1 MADADA
7 DAAAAAATIAGE
19 PSSSSMLDSLGE
31 DITRIVTPVSTC
43 MLLVV
48 VLVSLLSS
56 SSSPSPFTVA
66 GGGSAGA
73 GAGDEITS
81 ALITAVTFVVAVTVA
96 TFLLVLLFYLRCT
109 PCLRAY
115 LGFSSLSVLLLLGG
129 HVALLLLSRLRFPLD
144 AVSFALLLP
153 NAAAALALAAL
164 SPASVPIA
172 LHQAA
177 LVAIAVLTAFW
188 FTLLPEWTTWAL
200 LVAMAL
206 YDLAAVL
213 LPGGPL
219 RVLLELAIER
229 NEEIPALVYE
239 ARPVDP
245 RHGQN
250 WRLWRERQ
258 QPTAGGDFD
267 SNSTVEVIGEVL
279 GSNLGAN
286 SAGDLGISAFRSDE
300 QVDDL
305 SGDARNLRFGGTSMP
320 NLSSDSV
327 RAQVEVLQ
335 ALPETRV
342 SVAEMRVP
350 LIQPQPDRTR
360 VEEEDDDEDGIGLS
374 SSGAIK
380 LGLGDFIFYSV
391 LVGRAAMYD
400 YMTVYACYL
409 AIIAGLGI
417 TLLLLAF
424 YRKALPALPVS
435 IALGVVFYVLTR
447 TLLETFVMQCSTNL
461 LMF

>member
-1 MADADA
+1 MADAVP
-7 DAAAAAATIAGE
+7 AAVAVPGE
-19 PSSSSMLDSLGE
+19 ASSTTTVLDSLGE
-31 DITRIVTPVSTC
+31 DITRIVSPVSVC

-48 VLVSLLSS
+48 LLVSLLSS
-56 SSSPSPFTVA
+56 PDSPSPFSASFTAATGSSA
-66 GGGSAGA
+66 GGG
-73 GAGDEITS
+73 DDLTT
-81 ALITAVTFVVAVTVA
+81 ALIAAVSFVVAVTAA

-115 LGFSSLSVLLLLGG
+115 LGFSALAVLLLLGG
-129 HVALLLLSRLRFPLD
+129 QVSLLLLSRLRFPLD

-172 LHQAA
+172 LHQTA
-177 LVAIAVLTAFW
+177 LVAVAVLTAFW

-200 LVAMAL
+200 LVAMAV

-229 NEEIPALVYE
+229 NEDIPALVYE

-250 WRLWRERQ
+250 WRLWRERR
-258 QPTAGGDFD
+258 QPGGDLD
-267 SNSTVEVIGEVL
+267 PNSTVEVIGEVL
-279 GSNLGAN
+279 GRNLDVNSGGSSAN
-286 SAGDLGISAFRSDE
+286 SATQAGE
-300 QVDDL
+300 Q
-305 SGDARNLRFGGTSMP
+305 ANLTGAVSNSRLRETSVP
-320 NLSSDSV
+320 DLSSDCPD
-327 RAQVEVLQ
+327 AQVGEVL

-342 SVAEMRVP
+342 TVAEMRVP
-350 LIQPQPDRTR
+350 LIQPRPERTW
-360 VEEEDDDEDGIGLS
+360 EDEDGDGIGLS

-424 YRKALPALPVS
+424 YRRALPALPVS
-435 IALGVVFYVLTR
+435 ITLGVVFYVLTR

>member
-1 MADADA
+1 MA
-7 DAAAAAATIAGE
+7 DAAAAAAVPGDAPAGTTV
-19 PSSSSMLDSLGE
+19 LDSLGE
-31 DITRIVTPVSTC
+31 DITRIVYPVSAC

-48 VLVSLLSS
+48 LLVSLLSS
-56 SSSPSPFTVA
+56 PSSPSPLSASIAAATGGVS
-66 GGGSAGA
+66 GGG
-73 GAGDEITS
+73 DDDIPT
-81 ALITAVTFVVAVTVA
+81 ALITAITFVVAVTAA
-96 TFLLVLLFYLRCT
+96 TFLLALLFYLRCT

-115 LGFSSLSVLLLLGG
+115 LGFSALAVLLVLGG
-129 HVALLLLSRLRFPLD
+129 QVALLLLSRLRFPLD

-153 NAAAALALAAL
+153 NAAGALALAAL
-164 SPASVPIA
+164 APASVPIA

-200 LVAMAL
+200 LVAMAI

-219 RVLLELAIER
+219 RVLLELAIQR

-245 RHGQN
+245 RHGRN
-250 WRLWRERQ
+250 WRLWREGT
-258 QPTAGGDFD
+258 QPGADLD
-267 SNSTVEVIGEVL
+267 ASSTVEVIGEVL
-279 GSNLGAN
+279 GRNLDAN
-286 SAGDLGISAFRSDE
+286 SGNSSSSHDNEADGDVSNSRPRVTLVAAFS
-300 QVDDL
+300 
-305 SGDARNLRFGGTSMP
+305 
-320 NLSSDSV
+320 SSDSTV
-327 RAQVEVLQ
+327 AQAGEVS
-335 ALPETRV
+335 ALPEHRV
-342 SVAEMRVP
+342 AVAEMSVP
-350 LIQPQPDRTR
+350 LIQPRPQRSGEEA
-360 VEEEDDDEDGIGLS
+360 VEDEDGIGLS

-424 YRKALPALPVS
+424 FRKALPALPVS

-447 TLLETFVMQCSTNL
+447 TLLEEFVVQCSTNL

>member
-1 MADADA
+1 MA
-7 DAAAAAATIAGE
+7 DAAAAVPGDPPARATV
-19 PSSSSMLDSLGE
+19 LDSLGE
-31 DITRIVTPVSTC
+31 DITRIVYPVSAC

-48 VLVSLLSS
+48 LLVSLLSS
-56 SSSPSPFTVA
+56 PDSPSPLTA
-66 GGGSAGA
+66 SIAAATGGGVSG
-73 GAGDEITS
+73 GGGGDDIPT
-81 ALITAVTFVVAVTVA
+81 ALITALTFVVAVTAA
-96 TFLLVLLFYLRCT
+96 TFLLALLFYLRCT

-115 LGFSSLSVLLLLGG
+115 LGFSALAVLLVLGG
-129 HVALLLLSRLRFPLD
+129 QVALLLLTRLRIPLD

-153 NAAAALALAAL
+153 NAAGALALAAL
-164 SPASVPIA
+164 APASVPIA

-177 LVAIAVLTAFW
+177 LVAVAVLTAFW

-200 LVAMAL
+200 LVAMAV

-245 RHGQN
+245 RHGRN
-250 WRLWRERQ
+250 WRLWREGRQ
-258 QPTAGGDFD
+258 PGGDLD
-267 SNSTVEVIGEVL
+267 ASSTTVEVIGEVL
-279 GSNLGAN
+279 GRNIDAN
-286 SAGDLGISAFRSDE
+286 SGNSSSLQVREAATSAGDL
-300 QVDDL
+300 
-305 SGDARNLRFGGTSMP
+305 NNSMP
-320 NLSSDSV
+320 RGTLAAALSSSDATV
-327 RAQVEVLQ
+327 AQAGEVPALQ
-335 ALPETRV
+335 EHRV
-342 SVAEMRVP
+342 AVAEMRVP
-350 LIQPQPDRTR
+350 LIQPRPERSG
-360 VEEEDDDEDGIGLS
+360 EEEEDEDGIGLS

-424 YRKALPALPVS
+424 FRKALPALPVS

-447 TLLETFVMQCSTNL
+447 TFLEEFVVQCSTNL

>member
-1 MADADA
+1 MAD
-7 DAAAAAATIAGE
+7 DAAAVHGE
-19 PSSSSMLDSLGE
+19 ASSTVLDVLGE
-31 DITRIVTPVSTC
+31 DIIRIVSPVSTC

-48 VLVSLLSS
+48 LLVSLLSS
-56 SSSPSPFTVA
+56 PSFPSPLSAPFAAAAGT
-66 GGGSAGA
+66 GGG
-73 GAGDEITS
+73 GDDITT
-81 ALITAVTFVVAVTVA
+81 ALITAVIFVVAVTAA
-96 TFLLVLLFYLRCT
+96 TFLIVLLFYLRCT

-129 HVALLLLSRLRFPLD
+129 QVSLLLLSRLRFALD

-153 NAAAALALAAL
+153 NVAAVLTLAAL

-200 LVAMAL
+200 LVAMAV

-239 ARPVDP
+239 ARPIDP
-245 RHGQN
+245 HHGQN
-250 WRLWRERQ
+250 WRLWRDRN
-258 QPTAGGDFD
+258 QPDRALDA
-267 SNSTVEVIGEVL
+267 NSTVEVIGEVL
-279 GSNLGAN
+279 ERNLDAN
-286 SAGDLGISAFRSDE
+286 SSGNLVISATQSEE
-300 QVDDL
+300 QANMDGTAG
-305 SGDARNLRFGGTSMP
+305 SLRPGETPVP
-320 NLSSDSV
+320 NLSSDS
-327 RAQVEVLQ
+327 ANVL
-335 ALPETRV
+335 APPETRV
-342 SVAEMRVP
+342 AVAEMRVP
-350 LIQPQPDRTR
+350 LIQTRPQRTR
-360 VEEEDDDEDGIGLS
+360 DEDGGDDGIGLS
-374 SSGAIK
+374 TTGAIK

-400 YMTVYACYL
+400 YMTVYSCYL

-435 IALGVVFYVLTR
+435 ITLGVVFYVLTR

-461 LMF
+461 

>member
-1 MADADA
+1 MA
-7 DAAAAAATIAGE
+7 DAAAAATVPGE
-19 PSSSSMLDSLGE
+19 AASSSATVLDSLGE

-48 VLVSLLSS
+48 LLVSLLSS
-56 SSSPSPFTVA
+56 PSSPSPLSAAFTAA
-66 GGGSAGA
+66 GGGGTGTGNGA
-73 GAGDEITS
+73 GGDDITT
-81 ALITAVTFVVAVTVA
+81 ALVTAVTFVVAVTAA
-96 TFLLVLLFYLRCT
+96 TFLLALLFYLRCT

-200 LVAMAL
+200 LVAMAV

-250 WRLWRERQ
+250 WRLWRDRQ
-258 QPTAGGDFD
+258 SGGELDA
-267 SNSTVEVIGEVL
+267 NSTVEVIGEML
-279 GSNLGAN
+279 GTNLGAN
-286 SAGDLGISAFRSDE
+286 SAGNLGISATRSDE
-300 QVDDL
+300 QVNL
-305 SGDARNLRFGGTSMP
+305 AADARNLRPGETSVA
-320 NLSSDSV
+320 NLSSDSSSSS
-327 RAQVEVLQ
+327 APVEVLP

-350 LIQPQPDRTR
+350 LIQPQPVRSRD
-360 VEEEDDDEDGIGLS
+360 EDDDEDGIGLS

-447 TLLETFVMQCSTNL
+447 TLLEAFLMQCSTNL

>member
-1 MADADA
+1 MA
-7 DAAAAAATIAGE
+7 DAAAAVPGDPPARATV
-19 PSSSSMLDSLGE
+19 LDSLGE
-31 DITRIVTPVSTC
+31 DITRIVYPVSAC

-48 VLVSLLSS
+48 LLVSLLSS
-56 SSSPSPFTVA
+56 PDSPSPLTA
-66 GGGSAGA
+66 SIAAATGGGVSG
-73 GAGDEITS
+73 GGGGDDIPT
-81 ALITAVTFVVAVTVA
+81 ALITALTFVVAVTAA
-96 TFLLVLLFYLRCT
+96 TFLLALLFYLRCT

-115 LGFSSLSVLLLLGG
+115 LGFSALAVLLVLGG
-129 HVALLLLSRLRFPLD
+129 QVALLLLTRLRLPLD

-153 NAAAALALAAL
+153 NAAGALALAAL
-164 SPASVPIA
+164 APASVPIA

-177 LVAIAVLTAFW
+177 LVAVAVLTAFW

-200 LVAMAL
+200 LVAMAV

-245 RHGQN
+245 RHGRN
-250 WRLWRERQ
+250 WRLWREGRQ
-258 QPTAGGDFD
+258 PGGDLD
-267 SNSTVEVIGEVL
+267 ASSTTVEVIGEVL
-279 GSNLGAN
+279 GRHLDAN
-286 SAGDLGISAFRSDE
+286 SGNSSSPQVREAPTSAGDVNNSRHLATLAAA
-300 QVDDL
+300 L
-305 SGDARNLRFGGTSMP
+305 S
-320 NLSSDSV
+320 SSDSTV
-327 RAQVEVLQ
+327 AQAEEVPALQ
-335 ALPETRV
+335 EHRV
-342 SVAEMRVP
+342 AVAEMRVP
-350 LIQPQPDRTR
+350 LIQPRPERSG
-360 VEEEDDDEDGIGLS
+360 EEEEDEDGIGLS

-424 YRKALPALPVS
+424 SRKALPALPVS

-447 TLLETFVMQCSTNL
+447 TLLEEFVVQCSTNL